1 MDIKK
6 KIRECFVSRKFAKKW
21 SLPLILWTI
30 LVLASLVWNIYSV
43 KGHTIA
49 LARDQARGFFK
60 QIITTRLWNAQHGG
74 VYVPITD
81 KTKPNPYLDLPNRD
95 ITTTDGLKLT
105 LINPAYMT
113 RQISEVSHDKND
125 VVFHITSLNPIRPE
139 NRALDWETRVLEEF
153 DRGRKEYIELVK
165 ESSRPFLRYMAPLYV
180 KPACMKCH
188 AKQGYKVGDIRG
200 GISIQIPA
208 THLISAETIHLNNLT
223 FLHVMIYILGVAG
236 IFGFLIHSQ
245 FAEERLEKSYQLQN
259 VLNSLLKVSMED
271 IPLDEQLDRA
281 LEIILSAPFVPIM
294 PKGSIFLVE
303 DDPDILVMKVQKG
316 LDPSLLKMCERVP
329 FGRCLCGK
337 AASRGQLRYAS
348 HIDRRHDNLYEGI
361 TPHGHYCVPI
371 KSGEKM
377 LGMINMYLKEGHRRN
392 EREEEF
398 LTAIANTLAGIIER
412 KRTEIDVERNYHL
425 QSVISSVL
433 KISLEQTSL
442 KEQLEKILDLILSV
456 PWLTLESKGCIFL
469 LEEDPDV
476 LVMKVQKGLSEAVQE
491 VCSRVSIG
499 TCLCGRSAST
509 RRIMFDDCIDNHHEV
524 QCLGI
529 LPHGHYCV
537 PIISG
542 ERLLGVINVYV
553 KEGHKRRPVEEEFLT
568 TIANTLAGIIE
579 RKRSD
584 EKLQRYASE
593 LEQTNDEIKNF
604 AYIVSHDLRAPLIN
618 LKGFS
623 GELHY
628 ALKEIE
634 TLLRTSLSSVDKDTR
649 KKLTTIIEEDVTEAL
664 GFIDSSVSVM
674 DNLINAI
681 LELSRIGRRELN
693 PEKICT
699 KELVTSVLKSM
710 AHQIDKVNVDI
721 SVGDLPDIYADRTS
735 MEQIVGNILDNALKY
750 LRPGIRGRIEITA
763 EDGSG
768 VTVFHF
774 RDNGRGIAKEDI
786 HKVFEIFRR
795 AGRQDVPGEGMGL
808 AYVKTLLRRHGGQIW
823 CKSDLGVGTTF
834 SFTIPK
840 SLNI

>member
-1 MDIKK
+1 
-6 KIRECFVSRKFAKKW
+6 
-21 SLPLILWTI
+21 
-30 LVLASLVWNIYSV
+30 
-43 KGHTIA
+43 
-49 LARDQARGFFK
+49 
-60 QIITTRLWNAQHGG
+60 
-74 VYVPITD
+74 
-81 KTKPNPYLDLPNRD
+81 
-95 ITTTDGLKLT
+95 
-105 LINPAYMT
+105 
-113 RQISEVSHDKND
+113 
-125 VVFHITSLNPIRPE
+125 
-139 NRALDWETRVLEEF
+139 
-153 DRGRKEYIELVK
+153 
-165 ESSRPFLRYMAPLYV
+165 MAPLYV

>member
-1 MDIKK
+1 LFSIDEVIMT
-6 KIRECFVSRKFAKKW
+6 CHQ
-21 SLPLILWTI
+21 
-30 LVLASLVWNIYSV
+30 ASLVDAVN
-43 KGHTIA
+43 
-49 LARDQARGFFK
+49 
-60 QIITTRLWNAQHGG
+60 
-74 VYVPITD
+74 
-81 KTKPNPYLDLPNRD
+81 
-95 ITTTDGLKLT
+95 LT
-105 LINPAYMT
+105 LT
-113 RQISEVSHDKND
+113 
-125 VVFHITSLNPIRPE
+125 
-139 NRALDWETRVLEEF
+139 
-153 DRGRKEYIELVK
+153 
-165 ESSRPFLRYMAPLYV
+165 
-180 KPACMKCH
+180 
-188 AKQGYKVGDIRG
+188 
-200 GISIQIPA
+200 
-208 THLISAETIHLNNLT
+208 
-223 FLHVMIYILGVAG
+223 
-236 IFGFLIHSQ
+236 
-245 FAEERLEKSYQLQN
+245 
-259 VLNSLLKVSMED
+259 
-271 IPLDEQLDRA
+271 
-281 LEIILSAPFVPIM
+281 
-294 PKGSIFLVE
+294 
-303 DDPDILVMKVQKG
+303 
-316 LDPSLLKMCERVP
+316 
-329 FGRCLCGK
+329 
-337 AASRGQLRYAS
+337 
-348 HIDRRHDNLYEGI
+348 
-361 TPHGHYCVPI
+361 
-371 KSGEKM
+371 
-377 LGMINMYLKEGHRRN
+377 
-392 EREEEF
+392 
-398 LTAIANTLAGIIER
+398 
-412 KRTEIDVERNYHL
+412 
-425 QSVISSVL
+425 
-433 KISLEQTSL
+433 
-442 KEQLEKILDLILSV
+442 
-456 PWLTLESKGCIFL
+456 
-469 LEEDPDV
+469 
-476 LVMKVQKGLSEAVQE
+476 
-491 VCSRVSIG
+491 
-499 TCLCGRSAST
+499 T